1 MPYVSRPFTLVSNLN
16 DLTRA
21 EQDHPHRSNALYVM
35 QNVGRSLNEL
45 CPAEFHGCVVV
56 EGLGAKLKTRS
67 GLPIHCPLS
76 AKAGHEHIAGS
87 VDGVVSL
94 SRIRSSEYNGP
105 AMGVH
110 THSTRR

>member
-1 MPYVSRPFTLVSNLN
+1 MPSTQIECAVCDAERWPFAKRAVSGGVSWLCGRGWMASEQKDTL
-16 DLTRA
+16 
-21 EQDHPHRSNALYVM
+21 
-35 QNVGRSLNEL
+35 G
-45 CPAEFHGCVVV
+45 PA
-56 EGLGAKLKTRS
+56 
-67 GLPIHCPLS
+67 HCSLS

-87 VDGVVSL
+87 VYGVVSL